1 MTPPEPTQ
9 GSEPDPA
16 VETPSPEEIIDD
28 DLVTTHLLC
37 CDVDDITI
45 DPKETPCAWKCELEV
60 PSYLMREDPTK
71 WTSDEILLAT
81 ADKRQRTEVKLSML
95 NKEEKRAFEDAK
107 DNEIKNW
114 LKTGTV
120 SKVLRSQLAPGQIL
134 RCRWILLWK
143 PFEEK
148 NTEAKE
154 TSKLSTHKPKARLV
168 VLGYLDPKLTE
179 VPRDSPTLG
188 RQSKM
193 ILLQLVASMGWSLG
207 SFDIRAAFL
216 QGKPQKD
223 RVIGLEP
230 VPELSKAMQLK
241 EGEVSFRQIC
251 IRSHRCAIFV
261 VSNSSG
267 RIAET
272 WTHGQSI

>member
-1 MTPPEPTQ
+1 ML
-9 GSEPDPA
+9 GS
-16 VETPSPEEIIDD
+16 V
-28 DLVTTHLLC
+28 
-37 CDVDDITI
+37 
-45 DPKETPCAWKCELEV
+45 EV

-120 SKVLRSQLAPGQIL
+120 SKVLRSQLAPEQIL
-134 RCRWILLWK
+134 RCRWILVWK

-148 NTEAKE
+148 NAEAKE
-154 TSKLSTHKPKARLV
+154 TSKLSTHKPNARLV

-207 SFDIRAAFL
+207 SFDIRAAFR

-241 EGEVSFRQIC
+241 EGEVCRLDKSAYGLIDAPFLWFQTLLGFMASPFDPCMFILRHPKTQKLCGVLGVHVDDGIHGGDEYFHEQI
-251 IRSHRCAIFV
+251 SKLEAKYHLDQK
-261 VSNSSG
+261 N
-267 RIAET
+267 T
-272 WTHGQSI
+272 